1 MSGCAKD
8 GFEVVRS
15 YCLELARTK
24 ATSIFARSLPME
36 PKAAQSNLDAGG
48 NCTTKPSEA
57 SSRICARG
65 APVATR
71 SRKSRA
77 SSALGSRP
85 PVFGFGS
92 VRLERV
98 HVEHDVKRAENRAER
113 LEWEAGFATTPSHP
127 SSRPTLRFSTLSTV
141 IGDLHTPSPTR
152 GTLNREPTWPGRT
165 VAPRPVTTRGGW
177 CSLFKEFQNSDPNQV
192 PQLLS
197 DHPAKGLG
205 SKRLSNTFLHNTSVF
220 SKFDSSFVPMGRNRS
235 VLVSRYLN

>member
-57 SSRICARG
+57 SSRYLR
-65 APVATR
+65 TR
-71 SRKSRA
+71 RA
-77 SSALGSRP
+77 GGKREVVNLERLLRWEAGRP

-113 LEWEAGFATTPSHP
+113 LEWEAGFAIDYAIASIEQANLAVLDAVDGDW
-127 SSRPTLRFSTLSTV
+127 RSTL
-141 IGDLHTPSPTR
+141 
-152 GTLNREPTWPGRT
+152 
-165 VAPRPVTTRGGW
+165 PR
-177 CSLFKEFQNSDPNQV
+177 
-192 PQLLS
+192 LLAG
-197 DHPAKGLG
+197 H
-205 SKRLSNTFLHNTSVF
+205 
-220 SKFDSSFVPMGRNRS
+220 
-235 VLVSRYLN
+235 

>member
-57 SSRICARG
+57 SSRYLR
-65 APVATR
+65 TR
-71 SRKSRA
+71 RA
-77 SSALGSRP
+77 GGKREVVNLERLLRWEAGRP

-113 LEWEAGFATTPSHP
+113 LEWEAGFAIDTPSHP
-127 SSRPTLRFSTLSTV
+127 SSRPTWRFSTLSTV
-141 IGDLHTPSPTR
+141 IGDLHSPR
-152 GTLNREPTWPGRT
+152 
-165 VAPRPVTTRGGW
+165 
-177 CSLFKEFQNSDPNQV
+177 
-192 PQLLS
+192 LLAG
-197 DHPAKGLG
+197 H
-205 SKRLSNTFLHNTSVF
+205 
-220 SKFDSSFVPMGRNRS
+220 
-235 VLVSRYLN
+235 

>member
-113 LEWEAGFATTPSHP
+113 LEWEAGFAIDYAIASIEQANLAVLDAVDGDWRSTHSLAYSRDIESRANVAGSDRCAATGYNPWGLVFVIQGISELGPQPGPPAFIGPSGKGT
-127 SSRPTLRFSTLSTV
+127 RIQTLEQHFS
-141 IGDLHTPSPTR
+141 
-152 GTLNREPTWPGRT
+152 
-165 VAPRPVTTRGGW
+165 A
-177 CSLFKEFQNSDPNQV
+177 
-192 PQLLS
+192 
-197 DHPAKGLG
+197 
-205 SKRLSNTFLHNTSVF
+205 
-220 SKFDSSFVPMGRNRS
+220 
-235 VLVSRYLN
+235 